1 MTTTSLGTL
10 IQSAITIVKDDAL
23 STTMPVITA
32 FFQNISSNPSTS
44 NLTAQ
49 LAALEVDLLAA
60 LPNLEQAVVKDLAAL
75 IQQEVT
81 ALAASATPT
90 TAA

>member
-1 MTTTSLGTL
+1 MTTTSLGTF
-10 IQSAITIVKDDAL
+10 IQAALDIVKNDAL
-23 STTMPVITA
+23 KTALPVITG
-32 FFQNISSNPSTS
+32 FFQNISANPSVS

-81 ALAASATPT
+81 TLTTPATPT
-90 TAA
+90 PAA